1 MSGFNLSAFGVRER
15 ALTLFLIVMIACA
28 GTLAYFRLG
37 RGEDPTFAV
46 KVMTITLV
54 WPGATADELQRQAG
68 DRLEKRLQELT
79 WYDRVETESRPGQLT
94 MKLYLRDFMPPAQL
108 QEEFYQ
114 ARKKLSDE
122 AVNLPRGVIGPIFND
137 EYSDVYFSL
146 YALAA
151 KDLPHRA
158 LVLQAEDVREQLLR
172 IAGVLKV
179 NIIGEQAQ
187 QIFVEISYRRLAT
200 LGISAQT
207 LFNALASQ
215 NDVTPAGFVETKG
228 PRIYLRVDG
237 AIDNVDTI
245 RDIPINAGG
254 RTLKIGDIAEVHR
267 GYVDPP
273 SLVVRNDG
281 ERALLLGVVMKP
293 GFNGLALGKA
303 LAEKSASLQR
313 TLPVGMRY
321 TQVSDQSKVI
331 AEAIDEFMIKFFTA
345 LTVVIVVS
353 LIALGLR
360 VGLVVATA
368 IPLTLAAVFVIMMAT
383 GRDFDRITLGALII
397 SLGLL
402 VDDAIISVE
411 MMVVKMEE
419 GLDRIAAAT
428 YAWGATAAPM
438 LSGTLVTIAGFIPV
452 GFARS
457 TAGEYAGNIF
467 WVVAF
472 SLLTSWVVA
481 VYFVPYIGVKMLP
494 AIKVV
499 KGGHAAIYATRNYEI
514 LRRIIRACVDHKWIV
529 AGLTIAV
536 FMMAVVG
543 MGSVMKQFFPNSDRP
558 ELSLEVYL
566 PPGAS
571 FASTE
576 TTVSK
581 IEAAVRAQPEAKDVT
596 SYVGAGTARF
606 ILSLDPLLPNPA
618 YAQIIVRT
626 DDAKAR
632 DALKER
638 LRAMVA
644 DGRFPEARVNVR
656 QFVFGPPVHYP
667 VLFRVVGPNLDRVR
681 AIAEKV
687 RDIVAMEPDMVDA
700 HLDWGQ
706 LTPTLHLVLDQERL
720 RLIGLTPKDAALQL
734 QALLN
739 GNPVTQVRE
748 NLRSVD
754 VLVRS
759 PDIDRHA
766 IQGIDDL
773 TLTTSQGVAVP
784 LSQVAHLETRMETA
798 ELKRYDR
805 ETYIAVEGD
814 VRDGVQPP
822 DVTAKILPTLEAV
835 KASLPEGY
843 HIDTGGAVEE
853 AAKAN
858 AALVAVFPLMLVAT
872 LTILMLQ
879 VRSFSTMF
887 MVFATAPLGLVGAVP
902 TLLVFHQAFGF
913 NAILGLIGLSG
924 ILMRNTLILVDQ
936 IRHDKA
942 DGLSDYEAIIE
953 STVRRARPVI
963 LTALAAM
970 LAFIPLTQSTF
981 WGALAYVL
989 IGGVGVGTILTL
1001 LFLPALYALW
1011 FRVKRDPAPADAQ
1024 AALPPLAV
1032 AQGT

>member
-1 MSGFNLSAFGVRER
+1 
-15 ALTLFLIVMIACA
+15 
-28 GTLAYFRLG
+28 
-37 RGEDPTFAV
+37 
-46 KVMTITLV
+46 
-54 WPGATADELQRQAG
+54 
-68 DRLEKRLQELT
+68 
-79 WYDRVETESRPGQLT
+79 
-94 MKLYLRDFMPPAQL
+94 
-108 QEEFYQ
+108 
-114 ARKKLSDE
+114 
-122 AVNLPRGVIGPIFND
+122 
-137 EYSDVYFSL
+137 
-146 YALAA
+146 
-151 KDLPHRA
+151 
-158 LVLQAEDVREQLLR
+158 
-172 IAGVLKV
+172 
-179 NIIGEQAQ
+179 
-187 QIFVEISYRRLAT
+187 
-200 LGISAQT
+200 
-207 LFNALASQ
+207 
-215 NDVTPAGFVETKG
+215 
-228 PRIYLRVDG
+228 
-237 AIDNVDTI
+237 
-245 RDIPINAGG
+245 
-254 RTLKIGDIAEVHR
+254 
-267 GYVDPP
+267 
-273 SLVVRNDG
+273 
-281 ERALLLGVVMKP
+281 
-293 GFNGLALGKA
+293 
-303 LAEKSASLQR
+303 
-313 TLPVGMRY
+313 MRF

-360 VGLVVATA
+360 VGIVVAAA

-481 VYFVPYIGVKMLP
+481 VYFVPYIGVKILP

-499 KGGHAAIYATRNYEI
+499 KGGHAAIYATRNYQI
-514 LRRIIRACVDHKWIV
+514 LRRIIRACVDHKWIA

-558 ELSLEVYL
+558 ELSIEVFL
-566 PPGAS
+566 PPGSA
-571 FASTE
+571 FAATE
-576 TTVSK
+576 KAVAK
-581 IEAAVRAQPEAKDVT
+581 IETAVRAQPEAKDVT
-596 SYVGAGTARF
+596 SYVGAGTSRF

-618 YAQIIVRT
+618 YAQIIVRA
-626 DDAKAR
+626 DDARAR
-632 DALKER
+632 DTLKDR
-638 LRAMVA
+638 LRGMVA
-644 DGRFPEARVNVR
+644 EGRFPEARVNVR

-667 VLFRVVGPNLDRVR
+667 VLFRVVGSDLDRVR

-687 RDIVAMEPDMVDA
+687 RDLVASQPDMVDT

-720 RLIGLTPKDAALQL
+720 RLIGLTPKDASLQL

-759 PDIDRHA
+759 PDVDRHA

-784 LSQVAHLETRMETA
+784 LSQVARLETRMETA

-814 VRDGVQPP
+814 VQDGVQPP

-843 HIDTGGAVEE
+843 HIDTGGSVEE

-858 AALVAVFPLMLVAT
+858 KALVAVFPLMLVAT

-936 IRHDKA
+936 IHHDKA
-942 DGLSDYEAIIE
+942 DGLSGLRRHRRIDGAPRAAGDPDGARRHARLHSAHPVDVLGCAGLCADRRRRGRHDSDAAVPAGALRAVVQGEARPGAGRRKRR
-953 STVRRARPVI
+953 SSAARRRTGHVRRFAWRATPRDTRARPAPVSSTSRRSGSARRAS
-963 LTALAAM
+963 TASAS
-970 LAFIPLTQSTF
+970 P
-981 WGALAYVL
+981 
-989 IGGVGVGTILTL
+989 
-1001 LFLPALYALW
+1001 
-1011 FRVKRDPAPADAQ
+1011 R
-1024 AALPPLAV
+1024 
-1032 AQGT
+1032 

>member
-1 MSGFNLSAFGVRER
+1 
-15 ALTLFLIVMIACA
+15 
-28 GTLAYFRLG
+28 
-37 RGEDPTFAV
+37 
-46 KVMTITLV
+46 
-54 WPGATADELQRQAG
+54 
-68 DRLEKRLQELT
+68 
-79 WYDRVETESRPGQLT
+79 
-94 MKLYLRDFMPPAQL
+94 
-108 QEEFYQ
+108 
-114 ARKKLSDE
+114 
-122 AVNLPRGVIGPIFND
+122 
-137 EYSDVYFSL
+137 
-146 YALAA
+146 
-151 KDLPHRA
+151 
-158 LVLQAEDVREQLLR
+158 
-172 IAGVLKV
+172 
-179 NIIGEQAQ
+179 
-187 QIFVEISYRRLAT
+187 
-200 LGISAQT
+200 
-207 LFNALASQ
+207 
-215 NDVTPAGFVETKG
+215 
-228 PRIYLRVDG
+228 
-237 AIDNVDTI
+237 
-245 RDIPINAGG
+245 
-254 RTLKIGDIAEVHR
+254 
-267 GYVDPP
+267 
-273 SLVVRNDG
+273 
-281 ERALLLGVVMKP
+281 
-293 GFNGLALGKA
+293 
-303 LAEKSASLQR
+303 
-313 TLPVGMRY
+313 
-321 TQVSDQSKVI
+321 
-331 AEAIDEFMIKFFTA
+331 
-345 LTVVIVVS
+345 
-353 LIALGLR
+353 
-360 VGLVVATA
+360 
-368 IPLTLAAVFVIMMAT
+368 
-383 GRDFDRITLGALII
+383 
-397 SLGLL
+397 
-402 VDDAIISVE
+402 
-411 MMVVKMEE
+411 
-419 GLDRIAAAT
+419 
-428 YAWGATAAPM
+428 
-438 LSGTLVTIAGFIPV
+438 
-452 GFARS
+452 
-457 TAGEYAGNIF
+457 
-467 WVVAF
+467 
-472 SLLTSWVVA
+472 
-481 VYFVPYIGVKMLP
+481 
-494 AIKVV
+494 
-499 KGGHAAIYATRNYEI
+499 
-514 LRRIIRACVDHKWIV
+514 
-529 AGLTIAV
+529 
-536 FMMAVVG
+536 
-543 MGSVMKQFFPNSDRP
+543 
-558 ELSLEVYL
+558 
-566 PPGAS
+566 
-571 FASTE
+571 
-576 TTVSK
+576 
-581 IEAAVRAQPEAKDVT
+581 VRAQPEAKDVT